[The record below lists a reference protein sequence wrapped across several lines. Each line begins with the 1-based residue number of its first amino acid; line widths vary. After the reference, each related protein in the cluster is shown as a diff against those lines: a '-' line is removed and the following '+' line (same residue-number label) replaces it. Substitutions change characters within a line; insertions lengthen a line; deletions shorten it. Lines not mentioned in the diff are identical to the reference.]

1 MHIDVCIV
9 EFHWSWNNSSQ
20 IHIVRLWYIYVH
32 VDVVAALA
40 NVMLQFFQK
49 LFGFSSIEG
58 MKEKVV
64 DMPSASVL
72 DSHVFVVNL
81 TQLSMQQQ

>member
-1 MHIDVCIV
+1 MIR
-9 EFHWSWNNSSQ
+9 NN
-20 IHIVRLWYIYVH
+20 ICNYHN
-32 VDVVAALA
+32 

-64 DMPSASVL
+64 GMPSASAL
-72 DSHVFVVNL
+72 DSHVFVVKL
-81 TQLSMQQQ
+81 PQVSMQQQ